1 MSSGAEPPTSS
12 GAEPPTSSGVESLGL
27 TVCRLGLDP
36 GTGRIRNRAQV
47 GIAIRGA
54 LFVELAL
61 SDRLT
66 GAKSPRAIGESLA
79 GGGLADSVHASVAA
93 RGLTPWKRWFSH
105 TGADVDAAVSALVEA
120 GSWRS
125 ERPGRYIDNQ
135 AELTAAQAEQVNLL
149 LISSAMV
156 LPGEVEDA
164 VVALLAGGAG
174 LLGGGARPRTQ
185 LTQLDRLLVPRLPAA
200 ESQRQPIQSAVRHS
214 LRAMRGRG
222 GLRLR

>member
-1 MSSGAEPPTSS
+1 MSSDVDR
-12 GAEPPTSSGVESLGL
+12 VESLGL

-36 GTGRIRNRAQV
+36 DSGRIRNRVQV
-47 GIAIRGA
+47 GMAIRGA

-66 GAKSPRAIGESLA
+66 GAKAPRAIGESGT
-79 GGGLADSVHASVAA
+79 GGGLADAVHAAVAD
-93 RGLTPWKRWFSH
+93 RRLTRWKRWFSH
-105 TGADVDAAVSALVEA
+105 TGADVDAAVSALVNA

-156 LPGEVEDA
+156 VPGGVEDA

-174 LLGGGARPRTQ
+174 LFGGRARPRTQ